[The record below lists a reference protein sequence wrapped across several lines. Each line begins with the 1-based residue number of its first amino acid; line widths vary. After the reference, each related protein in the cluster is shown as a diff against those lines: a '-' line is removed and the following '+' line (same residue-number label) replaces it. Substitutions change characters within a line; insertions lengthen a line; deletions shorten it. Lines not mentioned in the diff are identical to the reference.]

1 MTGARPL
8 FAPNA
13 ETSRAF
19 ALILKPSTK
28 PEGKSPWWTK
38 PRLKPKKPHLVEVE
52 SDPTNVFDD
61 LAALRKESR
70 VTVTKRELLT
80 VVPVDKPPSDGYF
93 ESIRIQK

>member
-1 MTGARPL
+1 MVDETA
-8 FAPNA
+8 A
-13 ETSRAF
+13 EA
-19 ALILKPSTK
+19 
-28 PEGKSPWWTK
+28 
-38 PRLKPKKPHLVEVE
+38 PKKPHLVEVE

-93 ESIRIQK
+93 RVNPDPEMMLRGHSLHAEGRQG